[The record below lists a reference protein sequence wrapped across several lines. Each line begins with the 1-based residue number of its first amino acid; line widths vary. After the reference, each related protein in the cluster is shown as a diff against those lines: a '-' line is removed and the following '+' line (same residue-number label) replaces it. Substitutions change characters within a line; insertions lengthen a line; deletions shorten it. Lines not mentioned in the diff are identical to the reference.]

1 MASKAKQYQVLLTQG
16 AEQDLEALYDY
27 IAEFQPVSHVVFDG
41 CCDQRDVGIFGDGHT
56 QRAVPP
62 HPSCRWHFVT
72 HINGYS

>member
-41 CCDQRDVGIFGDGHT
+41 CCDQRDVRIYSIGDS
-56 QRAVPP
+56 QCAVPP
-62 HPSCRWHFVT
+62 YSSCCWYFVA
-72 HINGYS
+72 HIDGYS